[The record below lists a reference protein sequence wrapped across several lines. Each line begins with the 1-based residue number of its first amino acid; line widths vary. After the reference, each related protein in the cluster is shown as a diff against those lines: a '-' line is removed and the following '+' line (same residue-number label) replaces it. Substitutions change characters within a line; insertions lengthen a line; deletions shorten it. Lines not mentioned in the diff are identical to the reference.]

1 MLDRSVLQPLRS
13 SLFAAALTSARRADT
28 ASVHGL
34 LGVDAVWMGASAGG
48 LPAWPICVR

>member
-1 MLDRSVLQPLRS
+1 MRPLGHVRVL
-13 SLFAAALTSARRADT
+13 ALTPARRADT

-34 LGVDAVWMGASAGG
+34 LGVDAVWIGASAGG